1 MPSYMT
7 RLLSSLVLIPLLVG
21 IIWWG
26 GLPFTLLLAV
36 AFLISIFEWNN
47 IALKLTSSW
56 SKRIFLFA
64 LGTIY
69 MAAPFA
75 LLSELETNGSQ
86 IGIDGKILILY
97 LFLCVWS
104 SDTVAYIFGK
114 NFGGPKMAPNISPNK
129 TWAGYAGALIGP
141 ALTLAICIQVFT
153 PDSMEGL
160 TPSWISTL
168 IAGMLIGIT
177 GQSGDLLE
185 SLAKRKAGIKDSGNL
200 IPGHGG
206 LLDRIDALLL
216 VIPVYVAYLKL
227 IYVDF

>member
-1 MPSYMT
+1 MI

-26 GLPFTLLLAV
+26 GLPFILFLGAT
-36 AFLISIFEWNN
+36 FLISIFEWNN
-47 IALKLTSSW
+47 IALKLTPSW
-56 SKRIFLFA
+56 PKRILLFA
-64 LGTIY
+64 LGTLY
-69 MAAPFA
+69 MAIPFA
-75 LLSELETNGSQ
+75 LLSELETSSTQ
-86 IGIDGKILILY
+86 IGFDGKILILY
-97 LFLCVWS
+97 LFLTVWS

-141 ALTLAICIQVFT
+141 ALTLSICLQFFT
-153 PDSMEGL
+153 PASMESL
-160 TPSWISTL
+160 MPSWISTL
-168 IAGMLIGIT
+168 IAGTIIGIT

-185 SLAKRKAGIKDSGNL
+185 SLAKRKAGVKDSGTL

-216 VIPVYVAYLKL
+216 VIPVYVAYLML
-227 IYVDF
+227 IYQGF